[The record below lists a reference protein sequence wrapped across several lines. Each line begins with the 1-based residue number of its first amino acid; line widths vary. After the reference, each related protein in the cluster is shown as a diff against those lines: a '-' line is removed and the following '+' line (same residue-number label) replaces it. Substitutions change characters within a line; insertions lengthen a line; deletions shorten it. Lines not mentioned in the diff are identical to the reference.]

1 MRPQILIIN
10 RECSCVQAN
19 WIANRYARYPSI
31 DSGISSDQ
39 SKEAKRPSGGI
50 SLISRPSDV
59 KVLLTEENAFEAT
72 GFAFPTWKKW
82 ATISVIFVV
91 QLSMNFNASIIG
103 NAIHGLTIDFG
114 VTEWTARLG
123 QVAFL
128 ITYAFGCEA
137 WAPWSEELGR
147 KWVLQSSLFLV
158 NLCQIPCALAN
169 SIGMVIAFR
178 ALGGLSSAGG
188 SVTLGMVAD
197 MWQPDDQQYA
207 VNFVVLS
214 SVSGSVLGPIF
225 GCFIQQYLS
234 WRWAFWVALMFGGF
248 TQLIHLFVPETN
260 TKVLLDWEAKRR
272 RATGEDPNALGPLE
286 AKGSSFWKRLEWK
299 ECCRVMFRPYQFLVT
314 EPIVRWLSLFSGFS
328 DALIFT
334 GLESFP
340 MILGRWSFTVIE
352 TGLSFSALLIGYVL
366 CWAVYQYLYSRDRAA
381 VRRNPDAFSPEHRL
395 KALLALGILL
405 PVGLY
410 GLAFT
415 SLGPPQVHWIAPLL
429 FIILI
434 GVAN

>member
-1 MRPQILIIN
+1 LFKERQWSLSASEKS
-10 RECSCVQAN
+10 R
-19 WIANRYARYPSI
+19 PSI
-31 DSGISSDQ
+31 DANSNYI
-39 SKEAKRPSGGI
+39 
-50 SLISRPSDV
+50 
-59 KVLLTEENAFEAT
+59 TEENAFYAT

-91 QLSMNFNASIIG
+91 QLSMNWNAAVIG
-103 NAIHGLTIDFG
+103 NAIRGMSLEFG
-114 VTEWTARLG
+114 ISEWTARLS

-158 NLCQIPCALAN
+158 NLCQIPCALAPN
-169 SIGMVIAFR
+169 FGVVVAFR

-197 MWQPDDQQYA
+197 MWQPADQQYA

-225 GCFIQQYLS
+225 GCFIQEYMS
-234 WRWAFWVALMFGGF
+234 WRWVFWVSLMFGGV
-248 TQLIHLFVPETN
+248 TQLLHLFVPETN
-260 TKVLLDWEAKRR
+260 TKVLLDREARR
-272 RATGEDPNALGPLE
+272 LRMTGKNRNAVGPLE
-286 AKGSSFWKRLEWK
+286 AKGASFRERLEWK
-299 ECCRVMFRPYQFLVT
+299 ESCRVMFRPYKFLVT

-340 MILGRWSFTVIE
+340 MILGRWNFTGIQI
-352 TGLSFSALLIGYVL
+352 GLSFSALLIGYVI
-366 CWAVYQYLYSRDRAA
+366 CWAIYQYLYTRDRAA
-381 VRRNPDAFSPEHRL
+381 VRANPGVYAPEHRL
-395 KALLALGILL
+395 KALLFLGMLL
-405 PVGLY
+405 PVGLL

-415 SLGPPQVHWIAPLL
+415 SLGPPDVHWIAPLF
-429 FIILI
+429 FIVMI
-434 GVAN
+434 GIAN